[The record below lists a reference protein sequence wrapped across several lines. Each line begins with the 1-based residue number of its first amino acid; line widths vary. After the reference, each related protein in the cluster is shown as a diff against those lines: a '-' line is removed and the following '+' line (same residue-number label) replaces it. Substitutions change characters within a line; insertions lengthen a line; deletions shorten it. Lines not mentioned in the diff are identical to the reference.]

1 MAQRGKKPIPKTQR
15 EISISQ
21 QEPYVNPDTGETR
34 GNPNDAANLN
44 NRGKQTSFRN
54 DDVKPFELGFKEIDE
69 SIFYYMENVIKPKI
83 DQNGV
88 IQKVPIIYGS
98 PERWKQIQ
106 KDGYYRDKKGKIM
119 MPLITFKRVNIEKN
133 RTLTNKLDANNP
145 NNLHVFEKKYSPK
158 NTYDNF
164 NILNNRIPK
173 KQFYAVVVPDYVTI
187 TYDFIISTYYVE
199 QLNKLIES
207 MSYASDSYWGNP
219 ERFKFKAMIDSFAT
233 PIELNQGGERIVKST
248 FQLKLHGYLVPNTI
262 QKQLNSIKK
271 YSNKNSII
279 FTTEVVNTLDD
290 TQIRDTQDRTEINVS
305 DEFPSYAQSQSSP
318 SPENNLLLDDL
329 TGSTGAFS
337 LRKLKSS
344 YSGKAIQVRRASD
357 NTTQDIGFVNNQLDT
372 ASLNTFC
379 SGTDGFV
386 TIWYNQSDTSNNA
399 IQTTA
404 ANQPKIYDLSTGCE
418 TNSGKP
424 SINFIGANDN
434 WLEVTD
440 TSFGNIGDVISN
452 FSVSH
457 LTTGTGNIYPTIIG
471 KGIFA
476 DGTHQF
482 FRFPDANKF
491 TIRVDGTNH
500 STGYDNFG
508 ATRLISNINTL
519 STVSIYA
526 DSVQILSASN
536 SQDLT
541 GTNTL
546 KFYIGKNSQG
556 SANNFRGFIQE
567 IILFSND
574 QASNRTTIETDINAN
589 YSIY

>member
-1 MAQRGKKPIPKTQR
+1 MRI
-15 EISISQ
+15 
-21 QEPYVNPDTGETR
+21 
-34 GNPNDAANLN
+34 
-44 NRGKQTSFRN
+44 
-54 DDVKPFELGFKEIDE
+54 
-69 SIFYYMENVIKPKI
+69 
-83 DQNGV
+83 
-88 IQKVPIIYGS
+88 
-98 PERWKQIQ
+98 
-106 KDGYYRDKKGKIM
+106 
-119 MPLITFKRVNIEKN
+119 
-133 RTLTNKLDANNP
+133 
-145 NNLHVFEKKYSPK
+145 
-158 NTYDNF
+158 
-164 NILNNRIPK
+164 ILNNGR
-173 KQFYAVVVPDYVTI
+173 YVNRLKVI
-187 TYDFIISTYYVE
+187 YSDNSS
-199 QLNKLIES
+199 ES
-207 MSYASDSYWGNP
+207 S
-219 ERFKFKAMIDSFAT
+219 
-233 PIELNQGGERIVKST
+233 
-248 FQLKLHGYLVPNTI
+248 
-262 QKQLNSIKK
+262 
-271 YSNKNSII
+271 
-279 FTTEVVNTLDD
+279 
-290 TQIRDTQDRTEINVS
+290 
-305 DEFPSYAQSQSSP
+305 
-318 SPENNLLLDDL
+318 LLLDDL
-329 TGSTGAFS
+329 SGSTGGFSLRKLSSSYTGNAIQVRRASDNTTQDIGFVNNQLDTTSLNTFCSGTDGFVTIWYDQSGNGYDLTQSTSINQFKIVNSGSIYNVNGKPAFLGDEDYLENSTKTASSTSTVFTVHKRVSDATNVSVVSFPAIASTGGSGKHIGLYYWYSDSGKPFGFNTWNGDSWGYDNATSDFDSQSLWTALIKEGDITTNGVKLFRNGIEKSLSQVRGTSVSRTIVDGVYVGRGGSPSSQDSDGYYQEIIMWDDDYSLTNRTTIENNINTYYSIYGLLLDDLSGSTGGFS

-344 YSGKAIQVRRASD
+344 YSGNAIQVRRASD

-372 ASLNTFC
+372 ATLNSFC

-404 ANQPKIYDLSTGCE
+404 ANQPKIYDSSTGCE

-471 KGIFA
+471 KGIYA

-482 FRFPDANKF
+482 FRFPDSNKF

-526 DSVQILSASN
+526 DSVQILSTGN
-536 SQDLT
+536 SQDLI

-567 IILFSND
+567 ILLFGND
-574 QASNRTTIETDINAN
+574 QASNRTTIENNINTN
-589 YSIY
+589 YTIY